1 MSTGRPPYFTT
12 EIVDCE
18 FPQDRG
24 ALMED
29 NGSVVE
35 SGMHILP
42 LPPFL
47 KKRLSE

>member
-12 EIVDCE
+12 EMVDCE

-35 SGMHILP
+35 SGMHSLSP
-42 LPPFL
+42 
-47 KKRLSE
+47 LSEKEQLFD